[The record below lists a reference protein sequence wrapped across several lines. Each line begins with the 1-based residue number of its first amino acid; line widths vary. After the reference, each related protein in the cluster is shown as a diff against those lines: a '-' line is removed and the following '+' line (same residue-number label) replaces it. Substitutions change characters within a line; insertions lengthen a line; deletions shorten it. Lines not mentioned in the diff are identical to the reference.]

1 MDVCDGAV
9 IYEEIKVC
17 VHTITLP
24 IGKLESQMTRFVEF
38 RNTIEPVVEQS
49 WSQYTHR
56 LTVSLN

>member
-9 IYEEIKVC
+9 IYEEVKVC

-38 RNTIEPVVEQS
+38 RNTIEPVIEQI
-49 WSQYTHR
+49 WLQYTH
-56 LTVSLN
+56 